1 VFELKDVSE
10 DYQKLINKFN
20 EARWTMYYQK
30 GEQIHMRDLENI
42 MEDRMMSVKR
52 TIDLPEEFVNEA
64 VKAYWQAKE
73 NHAKKA
79 IQQLMQQKR

>member
-1 VFELKDVSE
+1 
-10 DYQKLINKFN
+10 
-20 EARWTMYYQK
+20 
-30 GEQIHMRDLENI
+30 MRDLENI

-64 VKAYWQAKE
+64 VKAYWEAKE